1 MRPSAKHVSTIFER
15 SRFRSIVGIGSR
27 FVILLMQKRPCDFF
41 GKGAVVR
48 AERSLSEG
56 PLNNRSCAPS
66 FRYSATPVDEG
77 VPGVMMEGAS
87 GTLFVGLV
95 WAGAGAGVGSG
106 VGSLSED
113 VGALDVAD
121 MTLVVVVALEV
132 NERFCGA
139 PQDASQIRNAP
150 AAPTTSPNTPP
161 PRSCAKL

>member
-1 MRPSAKHVSTIFER
+1 MRPIAKHESTIFEKI
-15 SRFRSIVGIGSR
+15 RFRSAAGVGSR
-27 FVILLMQKRPCDFF
+27 IVILYDAKAPLRFF
-41 GKGAVVR
+41 WQGRSSAK
-48 AERSLSEG
+48 AERSL
-56 PLNNRSCAPS
+56 LDRALNRSCAPS